1 MKWEVQISGDAQD
14 LKELSNS
21 LRDSDLRIF
30 ERNGQH
36 FLESS
41 RFDVLATSKEVSS
54 LASDVLSV
62 LTGAVHLSLGGR
74 TPLLLANVTIV
85 YPDGHRQMFITAS
98 EICYARDS
106 AHVEITRSDGTV
118 EVLNPA
124 DEVPGWVRLGLADP
138 KVAKALRMLGTQEH
152 DWVSLYRIY
161 EVIEEDVGKI
171 DNIVRYGWATN
182 TSIKRFKHTANS
194 PSAIGDASRHGK
206 EPTSPPSDPMAL
218 SEARALVQVL
228 LHNWLRWKTQRMG
241 T

>member
-21 LRDSDLRIF
+21 LRDSDLRIL

-36 FLESS
+36 FFESS
-41 RFDVLATSKEVSS
+41 RFDNLAKSEEVSS

-74 TPLLLANVTIV
+74 TPLLVANVATV
-85 YPDGHRQMFITAS
+85 GPDGQRNVFITAS
-98 EICYARDS
+98 DTAYARDT
-106 AHVEITRSDGTV
+106 AHVEITGSNGTV
-118 EVLNPA
+118 EVINPA
-124 DEVPGWVRLGLADP
+124 DEVPSWVRLGLADP
-138 KVAKALRMLGTQEH
+138 KVAKALRLLGTQEH
-152 DWVSLYRIY
+152 NWGNLYRIY

-171 DNIVRYGWATN
+171 DNITQYGWATK

-194 PSAIGDASRHGK
+194 PGAIGDASRHGK

-228 LHNWLRWKTQRMG
+228 LHNWLRWKTQRMVI
-241 T
+241 